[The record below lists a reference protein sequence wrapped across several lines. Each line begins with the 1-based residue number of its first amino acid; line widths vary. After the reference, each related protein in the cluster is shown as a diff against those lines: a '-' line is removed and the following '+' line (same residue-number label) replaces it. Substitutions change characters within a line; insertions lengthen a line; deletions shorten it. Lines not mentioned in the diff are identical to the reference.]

1 MSEVNQINLAIAK
14 IGVEQSTAIE
24 LSNAFG
30 PFLVQAAEWKEKA
43 ESLVVTDVSQVKEM
57 ADAREARLALQK
69 VRTSADKKRKE
80 LKEESLRYG
89 KAVQDVYNLIEG
101 TIKPIEEH
109 LHLQEKFAEI
119 QRQKEVDTITLKRN
133 KELLPFA
140 EFVAVNLDLGNMSE
154 SDYQNVLKGAMM
166 LTKIKAKEDAEA
178 EAKRIEVE
186 AEAKEERE
194 RIQKENERLRNE
206 AKEREA
212 LLAEERMKREAI
224 EAEQKAAEEAER
236 QRKDQE
242 RKEAERQ
249 AEAQRQ
255 AEQKAKAAPDNM
267 KIIRWIADMEEL
279 PSPEVSSPEALAAIA
294 SIQGKLKE
302 IRLAFTRLTQ
312 E

>member
-1 MSEVNQINLAIAK
+1 MSEVNQKINLAIAN
-14 IGVEQSTAIE
+14 IGVEPSTAIE
-24 LSNAFG
+24 LSNAFA

-43 ESLVVTDVSQVKEM
+43 EALVVTDVSQVKEM

-166 LTKIKAKEDAEA
+166 LTEIKAKEAAEA
-178 EAKRIEVE
+178 EAKRIEAE

-302 IRLAFTRLTQ
+302 IRLALPG
-312 E
+312 